1 MEKVCDHTSVGIM
14 VWRGDKLLLIE
25 RAKFPKGFA
34 VPAGHVDGDATYED
48 SAKRELKEE
57 VGLDA
62 MGLRLIAEGR
72 KENPCRRAGGIY
84 HYWKL
89 FQVEAHGT
97 LKRSQKETKQAGWHT
112 KDEIKKLAEKTE
124 RYVKKEISEDEWNEN
139 PGLEPVMYEWFK
151 ELAIL

>member
-72 KENPCRRAGGIY
+72 KENPCRRRRSHARRGGGGSR
-84 HYWKL
+84 
-89 FQVEAHGT
+89 QQPE
-97 LKRSQKETKQAGWHT
+97 
-112 KDEIKKLAEKTE
+112 
-124 RYVKKEISEDEWNEN
+124 
-139 PGLEPVMYEWFK
+139 PGHHHPGPDAVFS
-151 ELAIL
+151 